1 MNWDDPA
8 ARLALVESVGTKEY
22 NRLITEHLQRHL
34 IRPVSTRFGTVYA
47 VRGTTMA
54 FSTEA
59 EAQKYAAENPEV
71 TR

>member
-1 MNWDDPA
+1 MNWDDPT
-8 ARLALVESVGTKEY
+8 ARLALIERVGTTEY
-22 NRLITEHLQRHL
+22 NRLITEHIQRRL
-34 IRPVSTRFGTVYA
+34 IRPVSTRFGTLYA

-59 EAQKYAAENPEV
+59 EAEKYAAENPEA